1 MGLELDP
8 IVKRGN
14 IGYLL
19 LSRLFMDLLQF
30 FILLKKNYFPV
41 LMVDAGYFLFF
52 SFFLSFIFS
61 VKSLWDA
68 GGIDFCLI
76 VYFPL
81 KCKEMMEDYGI
92 LWFWVMN
99 EKLCASR
106 IISLIIMRW
115 VVGEA
120 GLGRPSGIVRRRQA
134 VGHLNGEIVYP
145 SILRWLLFLIYIY
158 IYIFFITYKKK
169 IPSIQL
175 TFIFLI

>member
-1 MGLELDP
+1 
-8 IVKRGN
+8 
-14 IGYLL
+14 
-19 LSRLFMDLLQF
+19 MDLLQF

-52 SFFLSFIFS
+52 SFFLSFILS

-81 KCKEMMEDYGI
+81 KSKEMMEDYGI

-120 GLGRPSGIVRRRQA
+120 GLGRPSGIVHRRQV

-145 SILRWLLFLIYIY
+145 RILPVYLGDSFFWFIYI
-158 IYIFFITYKKK
+158 FITYKKK
-169 IPSIQL
+169 FPPSNLHLFFSNVANSVINGL
-175 TFIFLI
+175 LI